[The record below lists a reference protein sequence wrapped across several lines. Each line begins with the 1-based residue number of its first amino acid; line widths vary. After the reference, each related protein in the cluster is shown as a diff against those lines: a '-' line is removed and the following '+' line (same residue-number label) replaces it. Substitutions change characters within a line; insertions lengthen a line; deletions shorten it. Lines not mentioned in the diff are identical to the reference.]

1 MIGLSREQWNRNVM
15 MDEYVPE
22 QTVRRRAVCGE
33 VEITTYQ
40 GDHSDE
46 YMVKD
51 LESGRCTLF
60 HKGLL
65 KMSWQEENG
74 KKVGGFTLYDNGK
87 AAKRW
92 NWTCMWSM
100 DVYRWIENCK
110 NGLELVVKGNGVVYR
125 GGFDDVDSMKRE
137 GRGMEFDEKSGRL
150 LRCGVWKNDELFQ
163 ITQEFESVE
172 VMTEYAVEEG
182 KENMSALN
190 RHPVYR
196 GGYVFDEKKYFLRN
210 GYGCEIEGGV
220 AVREGVW
227 KRGELKECKELFD
240 GWYVKREGSELFDWK
255 ERVEYLRMEI
265 HNLTEGESV
274 SSNVTELVIPSNCCN
289 EEEWSVFDVSALKRL
304 KSIEIGDDCFENVK
318 EAKLIGMN
326 QLERVVVGQNS
337 FTVKNWTVV
346 MPVHRFCLKRCGNM
360 RELVIGRESFRNYS
374 VCEIEEM
381 PSLEVIEMGEL
392 GESSRNFVAA
402 SLELRNMHNLKS
414 LLLGNDSFGSCVVVA
429 FENLPELTSIQLGS
443 RAFSFQ
449 KKNVSTLIMR
459 NLPNLTSLT
468 TITPSTTFRDVR
480 QVTLDNIPALTNVLL
495 DGKNAFMNKTTL
507 SIKGNIG
514 ALMPYLNSFLSFTHK
529 LLICNALSNESKTIP
544 ISFP

>member
-196 GGYVFDEKKYFLRN
+196 GGYVFDEEKKYFLRN

-318 EAKLIGMN
+318 EAKLIGLN

-402 SLELRNMHNLKS
+402 SLELRS
-414 LLLGNDSFGSCVVVA
+414 
-429 FENLPELTSIQLGS
+429 EI
-443 RAFSFQ
+443 
-449 KKNVSTLIMR
+449 
-459 NLPNLTSLT
+459 
-468 TITPSTTFRDVR
+468 
-480 QVTLDNIPALTNVLL
+480 
-495 DGKNAFMNKTTL
+495 DGMK
-507 SIKGNIG
+507 
-514 ALMPYLNSFLSFTHK
+514 
-529 LLICNALSNESKTIP
+529 
-544 ISFP
+544 